1 MKKRDLVCIVVNLSV
16 TILFTILYVFGGFSS
31 NVANFFEKV
40 IYFSLFTMYILSS
53 FIVYERM
60 KGNEKH
66 LSLLNRV
73 LIVYT
78 LSAFL
83 YILSFLVRNSVALFI
98 FTGVF
103 LAILF
108 MSMVTYTAVIFK
120 LIEKKERKVLTKLV
134 TILSAVFLLSLG
146 LRFLIKTTI
155 EGNVYAVTI
164 SLTQVICVSALI
176 GLLIIFFT
184 YIIRK
189 LILFK

>member
-66 LSLLNRV
+66 LSLLNKV

-83 YILSFLVRNSVALFI
+83 YILSFLIRNSVALFI

-134 TILSAVFLLSLG
+134 TILSAVFLISLG
-146 LRFLIKTTI
+146 LRFF
-155 EGNVYAVTI
+155 N
-164 SLTQVICVSALI
+164 
-176 GLLIIFFT
+176 
-184 YIIRK
+184 
-189 LILFK
+189 

>member
-1 MKKRDLVCIVVNLSV
+1 MKKRDLICIVVNLSV

-78 LSAFL
+78 LSTFL
-83 YILSFLVRNSVALFI
+83 YILSFLIRNSVALFI
-98 FTGVF
+98 FT
-103 LAILF
+103 
-108 MSMVTYTAVIFK
+108 
-120 LIEKKERKVLTKLV
+120 
-134 TILSAVFLLSLG
+134 
-146 LRFLIKTTI
+146 
-155 EGNVYAVTI
+155 
-164 SLTQVICVSALI
+164 
-176 GLLIIFFT
+176 
-184 YIIRK
+184 
-189 LILFK
+189 

>member
-1 MKKRDLVCIVVNLSV
+1 MKKRDLICIVVNLSV

-66 LSLLNRV
+66 FSLLNRV

-78 LSAFL
+78 LSTFL
-83 YILSFLVRNSVALFI
+83 YILSFLIRNSVALFI

-120 LIEKKERKVLTKLV
+120 LIEKKERKVLTKIV
-134 TILSAVFLLSLG
+134 TILSAIFLLSLG